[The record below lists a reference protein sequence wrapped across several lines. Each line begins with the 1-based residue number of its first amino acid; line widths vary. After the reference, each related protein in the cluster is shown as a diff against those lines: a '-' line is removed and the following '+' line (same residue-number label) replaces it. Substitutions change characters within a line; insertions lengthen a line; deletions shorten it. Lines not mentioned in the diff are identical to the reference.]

1 MVKVEMKLKKTLCE
15 IKQNEIK
22 DLEDELIL
30 IIKTPKYMCKK
41 CLRAASIKNYL
52 CKPKKIK

>member
-1 MVKVEMKLKKTLCE
+1 MAIIKMKLTKTLCE
-15 IKQNEIK
+15 IKRNEIK

-30 IIKTPKYMCKK
+30 ILKTPKYMCKK
-41 CLRAASIKNYL
+41 CLRVASIKDYL